1 MGMAA
6 NTSHHVHNHNLV
18 TDVTFYLNI
27 IGVLLSIISIPCFM
41 SISRR
46 RCAGSFKD
54 TLISYTFV
62 NILTSAYIIFS
73 TCVIKFQIAFELD
86 FSFLLGLNCSVL
98 LSVAH
103 LVCLSIAEYVIISSR
118 LTNETKRFTGLIAM
132 CWILGASGCS
142 LLFNVS
148 VGTLQLVIPIVLFT
162 GIIGMAFVYCCLMS
176 KYRYR
181 KRKIDFYK
189 MRNERGIKKKL
200 RGKNMIFPR
209 LIIVLFFLS
218 SLPMG
223 CIQLYYRTKGIL
235 HEEDEM
241 GFEMI
246 LIYSLHFIYVAVIC
260 ICVKIRSSKDN
271 FFSIN

>member
-6 NTSHHVHNHNLV
+6 NTSHHVHSHNLV
-18 TDVTFYLNI
+18 TDVTFYVNI
-27 IGVLLSIISIPCFM
+27 IGVILSVISISCLLA
-41 SISRR
+41 INRR
-46 RCAGSFKD
+46 RCAGTLKG

-62 NILTSAYIIFS
+62 NILTSTYIIFS
-73 TCVIKFQIAFELD
+73 ACVIKFQVAFELD
-86 FSFLLGLNCSVL
+86 FSILLGLNCSVL

-103 LVCLSIAEYVIISSR
+103 LVCLSIAEYVILSSR
-118 LTNETKRFTGLIAM
+118 LTNETKSFTGLIVM
-132 CWILGASGCS
+132 CWILGISGCS
-142 LLFNVS
+142 FLVS
-148 VGTLQLVIPIVLFT
+148 VSAGTLQLVIPTVLFT
-162 GIIGMAFVYCCLMS
+162 GIVGMVFAYCCLMS

-218 SLPMG
+218 SLPVG

-235 HEEDEM
+235 HEEDEI

-260 ICVKIRSSKDN
+260 ISVKIRSNKDK
-271 FFSIN
+271 FFSIT